1 MLNSEKQLK
10 LLIDNFKE
18 LCSNY
23 SFLKSNYLYNIEK
36 LEQKLSQPCVL
47 AIAGRVKA
55 GKSSFLNALLGEDL
69 AKIGDT
75 ETTATINYF
84 KGGKPLDPTHPI
96 KVVWESGNETYVDKS
111 FMDSL
116 QGRDDETL
124 KRAQGI
130 KWLEYYIDIP
140 ELREITLV
148 DTPGTDAIVGSET
161 VSHENVTREYFQL
174 RNKHS
179 KQTTE
184 CTTNADAV
192 IYLVGP
198 VPTKSGLSFLS
209 EFQSAAGTS
218 SAINSIGIMTKV
230 DVDKTLLDKRKEQAQ
245 YVANGLKDQL
255 NTVIPVSASIY
266 NALKDN
272 RDKFAEWK
280 QELSE
285 IPSEAFEYLMSSE
298 ECFYESDEEII
309 CALYE
314 GTGKSPISLS
324 NRKEMRG
331 ELMWSVFRTIA
342 CSLYYNEKVD
352 DSISELEDIAGID
365 HVWDVLNNTFFI
377 RAKNIKC
384 YNATIGLERL
394 LFDLLHGELRTMRER
409 CIMQSKAQ
417 SYIKGCRDSHV
428 RQLLEDAI
436 SQYIVPL
443 NDIEKIDKEILIIQ
457 RDIENLHLSLERDDR
472 NFTMLHILEKEKTS
486 FTDYEYDELCVLFG
500 LYEGDLLSNI
510 GVRQNYWNYISNCAA
525 NRNIQQIAEYAV
537 ELYSNHI

>member
-10 LLIDNFKE
+10 QLIDNFKE

-23 SFLKSNYLYNIEK
+23 SFLKNDYLYNIEK
-36 LEQKLSQPCVL
+36 IEQKLSQPCVL

-69 AKIGDT
+69 AKVGDT

-161 VSHENVTREYFQL
+161 DSHENVTREYFQL

-179 KQTTE
+179 RQTTE

-218 SAINSIGIMTKV
+218 SAINSIGIMSKV
-230 DVDKTLLDKRKEQAQ
+230 DVDKTLLEKRKEQAQ

-266 NALKDN
+266 NALKEN

-298 ECFYESDEEII
+298 ECFYESDEEVIS
-309 CALYE
+309 ALYD
-314 GTGKSPISLS
+314 GTDKSPISLS

-342 CSLYYNEKVD
+342 CVLYNNDRVD
-352 DSISELEDIAGID
+352 DSISELEDIAGIN
-365 HVWDVLNNTFFI
+365 HVWDVLNNTFFV

-394 LFDLLHGELRTMRER
+394 LFDLSHGELRTMRER
-409 CIMQSKAQ
+409 CIMQPKAQ
-417 SYIKGCRDSHV
+417 SYIKDCRDSHV
-428 RQLLEDAI
+428 RLLLEDAI

-443 NDIEKIDKEILIIQ
+443 NEIEKIDKEMLKIK

-486 FTDYEYDELCVLFG
+486 FTENEYEELCVLFG
-500 LYEGDLLSNI
+500 LYEGGLLSNI
-510 GVRQNYWNYISNCAA
+510 SVRQNYWNYISNCAA